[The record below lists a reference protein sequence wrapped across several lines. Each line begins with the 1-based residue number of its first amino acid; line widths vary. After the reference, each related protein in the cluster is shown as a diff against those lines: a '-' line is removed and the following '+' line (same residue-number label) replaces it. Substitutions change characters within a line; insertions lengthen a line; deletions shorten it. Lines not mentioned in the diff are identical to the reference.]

1 MPAGQTLPELVVA
14 SATTQWLFSAVKP
27 PLQEHWPCWQSALA
41 GQAYPHP
48 PQLAGSLLIL
58 SVQVPV
64 ACVPA
69 APGWVVPAGAASS
82 GEGVATAVSPGVI
95 SAGGAVVPGK
105 RVQPAVSIITMTTA
119 HRYKR

>member
-1 MPAGQTLPELVVA
+1 MHGLMPAGQTLPELVVA

-48 PQLAGSLLIL
+48 PQLAASLLV
-58 SVQVPV
+58 SAVQVPG

-69 APGWVVPAGAASS
+69 VTGRVVPAGTAAV
-82 GEGVATAVSPGVI
+82 EGT
-95 SAGGAVVPGK
+95 GGAAVVLPVVTG
-105 RVQPAVSIITMTTA
+105 AVGVGVF
-119 HRYKR
+119 